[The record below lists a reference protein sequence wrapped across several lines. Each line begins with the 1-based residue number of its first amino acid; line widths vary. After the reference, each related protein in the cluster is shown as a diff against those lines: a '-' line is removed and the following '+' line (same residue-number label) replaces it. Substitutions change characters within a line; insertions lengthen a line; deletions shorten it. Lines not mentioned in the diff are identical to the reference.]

1 MNPLILIRPAGHD
14 TIKRRERKEIRRL
27 VREEAISR
35 VAGQLQ
41 IPAADRDRRSVSQT
55 ATAKSR
61 RRELRERTNTCAP
74 AAAATVPRPNAT
86 EGAGQN

>member
-61 RRELRERTNTCAP
+61 RRELRERTKTFRAGDRSDSP
-74 AAAATVPRPNAT
+74 AAERNR
-86 EGAGQN
+86 GG